1 MSKLNSTVTLILAII
16 SISISGLSFADADSN
31 RAKIKALYDVYD
43 NGTVEE
49 FTAAYGSMMADDF
62 YSWTERYIG
71 LGFGMSDDGETIE
84 RVLRSPAID
93 HLKSGDK
100 VISVNGI
107 LASSDEDLPFQG
119 LVGGE
124 VTIILMR
131 NGKKMTVSMARAVQ
145 FNTNDKANMIS
156 WMSTWDPKNWTKRA
170 TRLSLNPIVAEGN
183 EVYASYE
190 HSQKNDEG
198 IDVIGW
204 TIERYVFNE
213 AGDLVLSANLDE
225 SLFMA
230 AQNGYFL
237 EKQ

>member
-1 MSKLNSTVTLILAII
+1 MSKLKLTFIVII
-16 SISISGLSFADADSN
+16 MSISTLSFADADAN

-43 NGTVEE
+43 TGTVKE
-49 FTAAYGSMMADDF
+49 FTATYINMLADDF
-62 YSWTERYIG
+62 YAWNERYIG

-93 HLKSGDK
+93 HLKAGDK

-107 LASSDEDLPFQG
+107 LASSDDDLPFQG
-119 LVGGE
+119 LLGGE
-124 VTIILMR
+124 VTIVLMR
-131 NGKKMTVSMARAVQ
+131 NDAKMTVSMNRAIQ
-145 FNTNDKANMIS
+145 RNTNDKANTIY
-156 WMSTWDPKNWTKRA
+156 WMSTWDPKNWAKRA
-170 TRLSLNPIVAEGN
+170 TRLRLNPIIAEGN

-190 HSQKNDEG
+190 SSQKNDEG
-198 IDVIGW
+198 VDVIGW

-213 AGDLVLSANLDE
+213 AGDLVFSANLDE

-237 EKQ
+237 EKN

>member
-1 MSKLNSTVTLILAII
+1 MSKLKLTFIVII
-16 SISISGLSFADADSN
+16 MSISTLSFADADAN

-43 NGTVEE
+43 TGTVKE
-49 FTAAYGSMMADDF
+49 FTATYINMLADDF
-62 YSWTERYIG
+62 YAWNERYIG

-93 HLKSGDK
+93 HLKAGDK

-107 LASSDEDLPFQG
+107 LASSDDDLPFQG
-119 LVGGE
+119 LLGGE
-124 VTIILMR
+124 VTIVLMR
-131 NGKKMTVSMARAVQ
+131 NDAKMTVSMNRAIQ
-145 FNTNDKANMIS
+145 RNTNDKANTIY
-156 WMSTWDPKNWTKRA
+156 WMSTWDPKNWAKRA
-170 TRLSLNPIVAEGN
+170 TRLRLNPIIAEGN

-190 HSQKNDEG
+190 SSQKNDEG
-198 IDVIGW
+198 VDVIGW

-213 AGDLVLSANLDE
+213 AGDLVVSANLDE

-237 EKQ
+237 EKN